1 MTLVVPNP
9 AGRFPWLCGA
19 DPSRIGVRVPVLDP
33 GLAAAIDRVG
43 AIAATSANLAGG
55 DDPSSL
61 DAVPDALLAQA
72 DGRARC
78 GADRREAIPSTVID
92 VTGREPVVLRQ
103 GALSEAEI
111 RRHARRLTAPARR
124 PHRSR
129 P

>member
-1 MTLVVPNP
+1 MTLVVANP
-9 AGRFPWLCGA
+9 AGRFPWLCGP

-55 DDPSSL
+55 DDPSSP
-61 DAVPDALLAQA
+61 DAVPDALLAQLTIVLDA
-72 DGRARC
+72 GPTP
-78 GADRREAIPSTVID
+78 GGIPSTVID
-92 VTGREPVVLRQ
+92 VTGREPVVLRR

-111 RRHARRLTAPARR
+111 ARHARRLTAPARR